1 MLNSEHTVAKEKVSI
16 IFTGDIG
23 FDKYMAGK
31 WEDENLISKPL
42 LDFLHSGDHVCI
54 NVEGALIDAV
64 DDGNRGVFFHCMN
77 PNAVYVFNKMGADI
91 WSIGNNHTMDAGKEG
106 IISTKEIASENGA
119 KTFGAGLNDKEASE
133 PIYLNEAGGIG
144 IFGVSYMA
152 ECIPATKTQAGVF
165 RWDDM
170 EYIKARIDEIK
181 SKCRWC
187 VIVAHG
193 GEEFAPMPNPYTR
206 DRYLKYLEMGAD
218 AVVAHHTHVPEN
230 YEITQDGKPIFYSLG
245 NFIFD
250 IDYQRVHQY
259 TDTGIV
265 LKLTFSQDS
274 LEFDAVGT
282 KIDRKTETIDLC
294 KLPDIFTNIDSEE
307 YNLLSPLSA
316 KAFILSDMKKMKFLE
331 PERFLNA
338 NQSVWDG
345 YFFSTEPDGYFEGA
359 HMDLSLIVPLAKKEA
374 KKEWQKSKLDKV
386 KNYISKQI
394 EG

>member
-1 MLNSEHTVAKEKVSI
+1 MFNKEKTSI
-16 IFTGDIG
+16 VFTGDIG

-42 LDFLHSGDHVCI
+42 LDFLKSGEHLCI
-54 NVEGALIDAV
+54 NVEGSLIDAE
-64 DDGNRGVFFHCMN
+64 DNGTRGVFFHCMN
-77 PNAVYVFNKMGADI
+77 PNAVRVFNKIGADI
-91 WSIGNNHTMDAGKEG
+91 WSIGNNHTMDAGREG
-106 IISTKEIASENGA
+106 IISTKNYAQRSGA
-119 KTFGAGLNDKEASE
+119 VTFGAGLNDKEASE
-133 PIYLNEAGGIG
+133 PIYLDEAGGIG

-152 ECIPATKTQAGVF
+152 ECIPATKTEAGVF

-170 EYIKARIDEIK
+170 EYIQARIDEIK

-230 YEITQDGKPIFYSLG
+230 YEITKDGKPIFYSLG

-250 IDYQRVHQY
+250 TDYQRVHKY

-265 LKLTFSQDS
+265 LKLNFTHDS
-274 LEFDAVGT
+274 LEFEAVGT
-282 KIDRKTETIDLC
+282 KINRQNETIDIND
-294 KLPDIFTNIDSEE
+294 LPDIFTNIDDKEFE
-307 YNLLSPLSA
+307 LLSPLSA
-316 KAFILSDMKKMKFLE
+316 KAFILSDMRKMQFLE
-331 PERFLNA
+331 PNRFTDA
-338 NQSVWDG
+338 DDRVWDA
-345 YFFSTEPDGYFEGA
+345 YFFSTEPDGYFKGA
-359 HMDLSLIVPLAKKEA
+359 HMDLSLIVPHAKKA
-374 KKEWQKSKLDKV
+374 DNNEWQKSKLDKV
-386 KNYISKQI
+386 KNYILKQI

>member
-1 MLNSEHTVAKEKVSI
+1 MNNKQNSRKEKTSI
-16 IFTGDIG
+16 VFTGDIG

-42 LDFLHSGDHVCI
+42 LDFLKSGEHLCI
-54 NVEGALIDAV
+54 NVEGSLIDAE
-64 DDGNRGVFFHCMN
+64 DNGTRGVFFHCMN
-77 PNAVYVFNKMGADI
+77 PNAVRVFNKIGADI
-91 WSIGNNHTMDAGKEG
+91 WSIGNNHTMDAGREG
-106 IISTKEIASENGA
+106 IISTKALAKKSGA
-119 KTFGAGLNDKEASE
+119 MTFGAGLNDKEASE
-133 PIYLNEAGGIG
+133 PIYLDEAGGIG

-152 ECIPATKTQAGVF
+152 ECIPATKTDAGVF

-170 EYIKARIDEIK
+170 EYIQARIDEIK

-230 YEITQDGKPIFYSLG
+230 YEITKDGKPIFYSLG

-250 IDYQRVHQY
+250 TDYQRVHKY

-265 LKLTFSQDS
+265 LKLTFTLDS
-274 LEFDAVGT
+274 LEFEAVGT
-282 KIDRKTETIDLC
+282 KINRQNETIDIND
-294 KLPDIFTNIDSEE
+294 LPDIFTNIDDKEF
-307 YNLLSPLSA
+307 NLLSPLSA
-316 KAFILSDMKKMKFLE
+316 KAFIISDMRKMQFLE
-331 PERFLNA
+331 PNRFIDA
-338 NQSVWDG
+338 DDRVWDA

-359 HMDLSLIVPLAKKEA
+359 HMDLSLIVPHAKKA
-374 KKEWQKSKLDKV
+374 DNNEWQKSKLDKV
-386 KNYISKQI
+386 KNYILKQI

>member
-1 MLNSEHTVAKEKVSI
+1 MFNKEKTSI
-16 IFTGDIG
+16 VFTGDIG

-31 WEDENLISKPL
+31 WEDENLISEPL
-42 LDFLHSGDHVCI
+42 LDFLKSGEHLCI
-54 NVEGALIDAV
+54 NVEGSLIDAE
-64 DDGNRGVFFHCMN
+64 DNGTRGVFFHCMN
-77 PNAVYVFNKMGADI
+77 PNAVRVFNKIGADI
-91 WSIGNNHTMDAGKEG
+91 WSIGNNHTMDAGREG
-106 IISTKEIASENGA
+106 IISTKEHAQRSGA
-119 KTFGAGLNDKEASE
+119 VTFGAGLNDKEASE
-133 PIYLNEAGGIG
+133 PIYLDEAGGIG

-152 ECIPATKTQAGVF
+152 ECIPATKTEAGVF

-170 EYIKARIDEIK
+170 EYIQARIDEIK

-230 YEITQDGKPIFYSLG
+230 YEITKDGKPIFYSLG

-250 IDYQRVHQY
+250 TDYQRVHKY

-265 LKLTFSQDS
+265 LKLNFTLDS
-274 LEFDAVGT
+274 LEFEAVGT
-282 KIDRKTETIDLC
+282 KINRQNETIDIND
-294 KLPDIFTNIDSEE
+294 LPDIFTNIDDKEFE
-307 YNLLSPLSA
+307 LLSPLSA
-316 KAFILSDMKKMKFLE
+316 KAFILSDMRKMQFLE
-331 PERFLNA
+331 PNRFTDA
-338 NQSVWDG
+338 DDRVWDA

-359 HMDLSLIVPLAKKEA
+359 HMDLSLIVPHAKKA
-374 KKEWQKSKLDKV
+374 DNNEWQKSKLDKV
-386 KNYISKQI
+386 KNYILKQI

>member
-1 MLNSEHTVAKEKVSI
+1 MFNKEKTSI
-16 IFTGDIG
+16 VFTGDIG

-42 LDFLHSGDHVCI
+42 LDFLKSGEHLCI
-54 NVEGALIDAV
+54 NVEGSLIDAE
-64 DDGNRGVFFHCMN
+64 DNGTRGVFFHCMN
-77 PNAVYVFNKMGADI
+77 PKAVSVFEKLGADI
-91 WSIGNNHTMDAGKEG
+91 WSIGNNHTMDAGVDG
-106 IISTKEIASENGA
+106 IISTKNYAKKSGA
-119 KTFGAGLNDKEASE
+119 LTFGAGLNDKEASE
-133 PIYLNEAGGIG
+133 PIYLDEAGGIG

-152 ECIPATKTQAGVF
+152 ECIPATKTDAGVF

-170 EYIKARIDEIK
+170 EYIQARIDEIK

-187 VIVAHG
+187 IIVAHG

-230 YEITQDGKPIFYSLG
+230 YEITKDGKPIFYSLG

-250 IDYQRVHQY
+250 TDYQRVHKY

-265 LKLTFSQDS
+265 LKLIFTQDS
-274 LEFDAVGT
+274 LEFEAVGT
-282 KIDRKTETIDLC
+282 KINRQNETIDIND
-294 KLPDIFTNIDSEE
+294 LPDIFTNIDDKE
-307 YNLLSPLSA
+307 YELLSPLSA
-316 KAFILSDMKKMKFLE
+316 KAFIISDMRKMQFLE
-331 PERFLNA
+331 PDRFTNA
-338 NQSVWDG
+338 DDRVWDA

-359 HMDLSLIVPLAKKEA
+359 HMDLSVIVPHAKKA
-374 KKEWQKSKLDKV
+374 DNNEWQKSKLDKV
-386 KNYISKQI
+386 KSYILKQI

>member
-1 MLNSEHTVAKEKVSI
+1 
-16 IFTGDIG
+16 
-23 FDKYMAGK
+23 MAGK

-42 LDFLHSGDHVCI
+42 LDFLKSGEHLCI

-64 DDGNRGVFFHCMN
+64 DDGTRGVFFHCMN
-77 PNAVYVFNKMGADI
+77 PNAVRVFEKIGADI
-91 WSIGNNHTMDAGKEG
+91 WSIGNNHTMDAGREG
-106 IISTKEIASENGA
+106 VVSTKEHAKKSGA
-119 KTFGAGLNDKEASE
+119 LAFGAGLNDKEASE
-133 PIYLNEAGGIG
+133 PIYLDEAGGIG

-152 ECIPATKTQAGVF
+152 ECIPATKTDAGVF

-170 EYIKARIDEIK
+170 EYIQARIDEIK

-187 VIVAHG
+187 IVVAHG

-230 YEITQDGKPIFYSLG
+230 YEITKDGKPIFYSLG

-250 IDYQRVHQY
+250 TDYQRVHKY

-265 LKLTFSQDS
+265 LKLNFTLDS
-274 LEFDAVGT
+274 LEFEAVGT
-282 KIDRKTETIDLC
+282 KINRQNETIDINA
-294 KLPDIFTNIDSEE
+294 LPDIFTNIDSEE
-307 YNLLSPLSA
+307 FALLSPLSA
-316 KAFILSDMKKMKFLE
+316 KAFIISDMRKMQFLE
-331 PERFLNA
+331 PDRFINA
-338 NQSVWDG
+338 EQSVWDG

-359 HMDLSLIVPLAKKEA
+359 HMDLSVIVPLSKEA
-374 KKEWQKSKLDKV
+374 EKNEWQKSKLDKV
-386 KNYISKQI
+386 KNYILKQI

>member
-1 MLNSEHTVAKEKVSI
+1 MSDNKHLGYKEKTSI

-31 WEDENLISKPL
+31 WKDENLLSKPL

-54 NVEGALIDAV
+54 NIEGALIDAV
-64 DDGNRGVFFHCMN
+64 DDGKRGVFFHCMN
-77 PNAVYVFNKMGADI
+77 PNAVCVFNKMGANI
-91 WSIGNNHTMDAGKEG
+91 WSIGNNHTMDAGKDG
-106 IISTKEIASENGA
+106 IISTKEIASKNDA
-119 KTFGAGLNDKEASE
+119 VTFGAGLNETEASE
-133 PIYLNEAGGIG
+133 PIYIDEAGGIG
-144 IFGVSYMA
+144 IFGVSYMS

-165 RWDDM
+165 RWDDT
-170 EYIKARIDEIK
+170 EYIKSRIDEIK
-181 SKCRWC
+181 SQCRWC

-218 AVVAHHTHVPEN
+218 VIVAHHTHVPEN
-230 YEITQDGKPIFYSLG
+230 YEITKDGKPIFYSLG

-250 IDYQRVHQY
+250 TDYQRVHQY

-265 LKLTFSQDS
+265 LKLTFTSDS

-282 KIDRKTETIDLC
+282 KIDRKTETIDLSE
-294 KLPDIFTNIDSEE
+294 LPDIFTNIDSAE
-307 YNLLSPLSA
+307 YKLLSPLSA
-316 KAFILSDMKKMKFLE
+316 KAFILSDMRKMKFLE

-338 NQSVWDG
+338 DQSVWNR
-345 YFFSTEPDGYFEGA
+345 YFFSTEPDGYFKGA
-359 HMDLSLIVPLAKKEA
+359 HMDLGLIVPLAEEEE

-386 KNYISKQI
+386 KNYILKQI

>member
-1 MLNSEHTVAKEKVSI
+1 MNNKQDSHKEKTSI
-16 IFTGDIG
+16 VFTGDIG

-42 LDFLHSGDHVCI
+42 LDFLKSGEHLCI
-54 NVEGALIDAV
+54 NVEGSLIDAE
-64 DDGNRGVFFHCMN
+64 DNGTRGVFFHCMN
-77 PNAVYVFNKMGADI
+77 PKAVRVFNKIGADI
-91 WSIGNNHTMDAGKEG
+91 WSIGNNHTMDAGREG
-106 IISTKEIASENGA
+106 IISTKALAKKSGA
-119 KTFGAGLNDKEASE
+119 MAFGAGLNDKEASE
-133 PIYLNEAGGIG
+133 PIYLDEAGGIG

-152 ECIPATKTQAGVF
+152 ECIPATKTDAGVF

-170 EYIKARIDEIK
+170 EYIQARIDEIK

-230 YEITQDGKPIFYSLG
+230 YEITKDGKPIFYSLG

-250 IDYQRVHQY
+250 TDYQRVHKY

-265 LKLTFSQDS
+265 LKLTFTLDS
-274 LEFDAVGT
+274 LEFEAVGT
-282 KIDRKTETIDLC
+282 RINRQNETIDINA
-294 KLPDIFTNIDSEE
+294 LPDIFTNIDDKEFD
-307 YNLLSPLSA
+307 LLSPLSA
-316 KAFILSDMKKMKFLE
+316 KAFIISDMRKMQFLE
-331 PERFLNA
+331 PNRFIDA
-338 NQSVWDG
+338 DDRVWDA

-359 HMDLSLIVPLAKKEA
+359 HMDLSLIVPHAKKA
-374 KKEWQKSKLDKV
+374 DNNEWQKSKLDKV
-386 KNYISKQI
+386 KNYILKQI

>member
-1 MLNSEHTVAKEKVSI
+1 MNNEQISRKEKTSI
-16 IFTGDIG
+16 VFTGDIG

-42 LDFLHSGDHVCI
+42 LDFLKSGEHLCI
-54 NVEGALIDAV
+54 NVEGSLIDAE
-64 DDGNRGVFFHCMN
+64 DNGTRGVFFHCMN
-77 PNAVYVFNKMGADI
+77 PKAVRVFNKIGADI
-91 WSIGNNHTMDAGKEG
+91 WSIGNNHTMDAGREG
-106 IISTKEIASENGA
+106 IISTKALAKKSGA
-119 KTFGAGLNDKEASE
+119 MAFGAGLNDKEASE
-133 PIYLNEAGGIG
+133 PIYLDEAGGIG

-152 ECIPATKTQAGVF
+152 ECIPATKTDAGVF

-170 EYIKARIDEIK
+170 GYIQARIDEIK
-181 SKCRWC
+181 SKCCWC

-230 YEITQDGKPIFYSLG
+230 YEITKDGKPIFYSLG

-250 IDYQRVHQY
+250 TDYQRVHKY

-265 LKLTFSQDS
+265 LKLTFTLDS
-274 LEFDAVGT
+274 LEFEAVGT
-282 KIDRKTETIDLC
+282 KINRQNETIDIND
-294 KLPDIFTNIDSEE
+294 LPDIFTNIDDKEFD
-307 YNLLSPLSA
+307 LLSPLSA
-316 KAFILSDMKKMKFLE
+316 KAFIISDMRKMQFLE
-331 PERFLNA
+331 PNRFIDA
-338 NQSVWDG
+338 DDRVWDA

-359 HMDLSLIVPLAKKEA
+359 HMDLSLIVPHAKKA
-374 KKEWQKSKLDKV
+374 DNNEWQKSKLDKV
-386 KNYISKQI
+386 KNYILKQI